1 MGKPLGPT
9 MHGLGLS
16 LHVQNDSHSSWDENK
31 LILQLAAPRAV
42 GLSQS
47 NSSLFK
53 EAAWQRF
60 FDLSTSGVGTNE
72 PYLFEAWE
80 QQQ

>member
-1 MGKPLGPT
+1 
-9 MHGLGLS
+9 
-16 LHVQNDSHSSWDENK
+16 
-31 LILQLAAPRAV
+31 
-42 GLSQS
+42 
-47 NSSLFK
+47 LFK